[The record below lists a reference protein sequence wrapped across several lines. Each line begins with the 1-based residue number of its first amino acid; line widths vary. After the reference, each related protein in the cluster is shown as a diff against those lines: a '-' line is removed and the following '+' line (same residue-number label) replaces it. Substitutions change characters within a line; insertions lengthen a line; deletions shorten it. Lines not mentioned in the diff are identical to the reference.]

1 MPLLL
6 VRILLL
12 VLIALEGALLVFGPQ
27 PEDHLPEIQ
36 AALAAKDKPDWEDD
50 ASMGIR
56 YAAWINLALLFV
68 LLGTAQWWAKPF
80 PRRKN
85 ATPKGGP
92 LEKPL
97 EKENAGLVVMPAW
110 TARGLFFPVVL
121 LAVIT
126 CIALRL
132 PLASKSLWW
141 DESWVVMQVSH
152 GKWRPDTKKPGE
164 LKFMAHD
171 WKRCA
176 FYYQKPTNHV
186 PMSLAQKASFKIW
199 QAMNDARPGEFSDL
213 AARMPA
219 LLASI
224 AAVVLL
230 ALLMKQW
237 GYPGAGAVA
246 AFLLALHPWHIR
258 YGVDARGYALVV
270 PLCIAGMFAVTRIF
284 QTRGYH
290 VLPWVA
296 WGAIEFLW
304 LWAYPN
310 AVIDVA
316 VLNLVLAY
324 GVQRYN
330 DMPWQTLVRLAVTN
344 AFAAMAFIQMFLP
357 NFMQATR
364 WAGNETVSQPLT
376 SALFQ
381 STLSQLVLGVELAWP
396 PTVEAAGLVSSLPG
410 IGISSFHGAMWLL
423 TAIVVILTVPR
434 GGLMSRL
441 PTLWWP
447 RRHLPRPSSG
457 FESPPLGGPLWIL
470 GSLVFSTNLFMGIVR
485 TTGSYFYPRFIIGV
499 LPCLIALV
507 CLLVAETL
515 GRTKTSDGWPKR
527 LPVVLRWLA
536 ILLALGL
543 AIQVFPFWKAQ
554 ISLLTSRPYAP
565 LRDVADFVTMM
576 EGNYLKDGSQEVV
589 VVCYGHGHETLPIY
603 LPTVLS
609 AVSKAELEKY
619 INEARTERRALL
631 VIQGHT
637 GHNRG
642 LIPDG
647 FQLLDDRNLFREVK
661 AFAGIDPEFYY
672 RVYEMQ

>member
-1 MPLLL
+1 L
-6 VRILLL
+6 
-12 VLIALEGALLVFGPQ
+12 
-27 PEDHLPEIQ
+27 
-36 AALAAKDKPDWEDD
+36 
-50 ASMGIR
+50 S
-56 YAAWINLALLFV
+56 
-68 LLGTAQWWAKPF
+68 
-80 PRRKN
+80 
-85 ATPKGGP
+85 
-92 LEKPL
+92 
-97 EKENAGLVVMPAW
+97 
-110 TARGLFFPVVL
+110 
-121 LAVIT
+121 
-126 CIALRL
+126 
-132 PLASKSLWW
+132 
-141 DESWVVMQVSH
+141 
-152 GKWRPDTKKPGE
+152 
-164 LKFMAHD
+164 
-171 WKRCA
+171 
-176 FYYQKPTNHV
+176 
-186 PMSLAQKASFKIW
+186 
-199 QAMNDARPGEFSDL
+199 DARPGEFSDL

-284 QTRGYH
+284 QTRGYNL
-290 VLPWVA
+290 LPWVA

-310 AVIDVA
+310 AAIDVA

-344 AFAAMAFIQMFLP
+344 LFAAMAFIQMFLP

-381 STLSQLVLGVELAWP
+381 STLSQLITGVELAWP

-410 IGISSFHGAMWLL
+410 IGISSFHGALWLL
-423 TAIVVILTVPR
+423 LAILLLLPIARRRSVPK
-434 GGLMSRL
+434 G
-441 PTLWWP
+441 
-447 RRHLPRPSSG
+447 SSG
-457 FESPPLGGPLWIL
+457 PWWLLGW
-470 GSLVFSTNLFMGIVR
+470 VFFSTSQFMGIVSL
-485 TTGSYFYPRFIIGV
+485 TGSYFYPRFIIAV
-499 LPCLIALV
+499 LPCLIAII
-507 CLLVAETL
+507 CILVADAICKPAPNPT
-515 GRTKTSDGWPKR
+515 
-527 LPVVLRWLA
+527 LPVWLSHVRRWVA
-536 ILLALGL
+536 MLLTFGL

-565 LRDVADFVTMM
+565 LRDVAEFVTMM
-576 EGNYLKDGSQEVV
+576 EGNYFKEGSQEVV
-589 VVCYGHGHETLPIY
+589 MVCYGHGHETLPIY
-603 LPTVLS
+603 LPTVQS
-609 AVSKAELEKY
+609 AVSKAELETY
-619 INEARTERRALL
+619 MAQARAGQRQLL

-647 FQLLDDRNLFREVK
+647 FQLLDDPAMFREVK

-672 RVYEMQ
+672 RVYRMNSP

>member
-1 MPLLL
+1 
-6 VRILLL
+6 V
-12 VLIALEGALLVFGPQ
+12 
-27 PEDHLPEIQ
+27 
-36 AALAAKDKPDWEDD
+36 
-50 ASMGIR
+50 SS
-56 YAAWINLALLFV
+56 
-68 LLGTAQWWAKPF
+68 
-80 PRRKN
+80 
-85 ATPKGGP
+85 PKEPGD
-92 LEKPL
+92 
-97 EKENAGLVVMPAW
+97 ENRGLVEMPVW
-110 TARGLFFPVVL
+110 SPKGLFFPLVL

-126 CIALRL
+126 CIAVRL

-141 DESWVVMQVSH
+141 DESWVVLQVSH
-152 GKWRPDTKKPGE
+152 GKWRPDTKKPGQ
-164 LKFMAHD
+164 LKFTEHD

-186 PMSLAQKASFKIW
+186 PMSLAQKASFAVWKAI
-199 QAMNDARPGEFSDL
+199 NDARPGEFSDM
-213 AARMPA
+213 AARLPA

-284 QTRGYH
+284 QTRGYN

-296 WGAIEFLW
+296 WGAIEFVW

-310 AVIDVA
+310 AVIDVT

-330 DMPWQTLVRLAVTN
+330 DMPWQTLVRLLVTN
-344 AFAAMAFIQMFLP
+344 VFAAMAFIQMFLP
-357 NFMQATR
+357 NFMQALR

-376 SALFQ
+376 KGLFY
-381 STLSQLVLGVELAWP
+381 STLSQLITGVELAWP
-396 PTVEAAGLVSSLPG
+396 PTVEAAGLVSSMPG
-410 IGISSFHGAMWLL
+410 IGISSFDGAMWLL
-423 TAIVVILTVPR
+423 IAIL
-434 GGLMSRL
+434 LLL
-441 PTLWWP
+441 PIARHRFAPKGSAGPWW
-447 RRHLPRPSSG
+447 L
-457 FESPPLGGPLWIL
+457 LGC
-470 GSLVFSTNLFMGIVR
+470 VFFSTSQFMGIVSA
-485 TTGSYFYPRFIIGV
+485 TGSYFYPRFIIAV
-499 LPCLIALV
+499 LPCLIAII
-507 CLLVAETL
+507 CILVADAVRKPGPNTL
-515 GRTKTSDGWPKR
+515 PAW
-527 LPVVLRWLA
+527 LPHLRRWVA

-543 AIQVFPFWKAQ
+543 VIQVLPFWKAQ
-554 ISLLTSRPYAP
+554 ITLLTSRPYAP
-565 LRDVADFVTMM
+565 LRDVSEYIKTQ
-576 EGNYLKDGSQEVV
+576 EILLKERLPL

-603 LPTVLS
+603 FPTVLS

-619 INEARTERRALL
+619 MAQARAEGRGLL

-647 FQLLDDRNLFREVK
+647 FQLLDDQSLFTQIK

-672 RVYEMQ
+672 RVYEMK